1 MYQQIQWE
9 NMGFSN
15 MTELSAEAKKVTL
28 PRLDMPPPEGIP
40 QKLWD
45 DVSHWSTK
53 MNQLKPLILKTSW
66 MKIALYI
73 TIAVVAILLIV
84 LLIGG
89 CIIYKKW
96 GFIQQ
101 MAAKSGN
108 LSLPEINLS
117 NLSTAV
123 KTVAEKI
130 VTNGNH
136 PVNLRPT
143 ATAPPEPS
151 PSIYP
156 NLRSQGAQ
164 AESVSSPYPDWTRNV
179 GRDPR

>member
-1 MYQQIQWE
+1 
-9 NMGFSN
+9 

-28 PRLDMPPPEGIP
+28 PRLDMPLPEGVP
-40 QKLWD
+40 QQLWD
-45 DVSHWSTK
+45 DVSHWSAK

-66 MKIALYI
+66 IKIALYI
-73 TIAVVAILLIV
+73 MIAVIAILLIV

-151 PSIYP
+151 PSVYP

>member
-1 MYQQIQWE
+1 
-9 NMGFSN
+9 
-15 MTELSAEAKKVTL
+15 
-28 PRLDMPPPEGIP
+28 
-40 QKLWD
+40 
-45 DVSHWSTK
+45 
-53 MNQLKPLILKTSW
+53 
-66 MKIALYI
+66 
-73 TIAVVAILLIV
+73 
-84 LLIGG
+84 
-89 CIIYKKW
+89 
-96 GFIQQ
+96 

-130 VTNGNH
+130 VTNSNIVTNGNH

-151 PSIYP
+151 HSIYP
-156 NLRSQGAQ
+156 HLRSQGAE
-164 AESVSSPYPDWTRNV
+164 AESTSSPYPDWTRNA